1 MSVADTR
8 NGFTNGF
15 SQKSQKA
22 WSSPGP
28 THTHSEPALT
38 SNQFSI
44 NHMIFTVTLEKRFT
58 HTEGMMNV
66 EGDVVLIYHQE
77 KPAVY
82 ARIENI
88 EPDIKKDWYRV
99 TLLFLT
105 LPAQEVTWILKES
118 YINGDAFTMNGD
130 AMRIDAVK
138 KATPKKKADE
148 EPRIVEEKEGERPSN
163 VIPFKR

>member
-1 MSVADTR
+1 MIIPHADT
-8 NGFTNGF
+8 
-15 SQKSQKA
+15 QA
-22 WSSPGP
+22 AL
-28 THTHSEPALT
+28 ALT
-38 SNQFSI
+38 SKRFSI
-44 NHMIFTVTLEKRFT
+44 IHMNFAVTPENRST
-58 HTEGMMNV
+58 NTEGQMNV

-105 LPAQEVTWILKES
+105 LPAQEVTWILKEA

-130 AMRIDAVK
+130 AMRIEAVK
-138 KATPKKKADE
+138 KATTKKRSDE
-148 EPRIVEEKEGERPSN
+148 EPRNGEEREGERPSN
-163 VIPFKR
+163 VIPLKRQT